1 MDRFMVMTIIFMSLI
16 LPRLLFLKLF
26 WLHRYLSS
34 GQTCLETECMGFKP
48 AACVNWSFCLFPPKG
63 RLCSMLWDDRPVQ
76 QQNVCSEGDPTE
88 QGVQTTP
95 ERQGTRSPIFVSPV
109 SCITGNQCLGCCF
122 FLLGHWNVFTDWWVV
137 ICWQITNEI
146 ELHRTLSHKHVVKFS
161 HYFEDQENI
170 YIFLEL
176 CSRKVRLQN
185 SRTVCAALC
194 SACTISCITLQCCFA
209 RYIQKGSWQI
219 FTVFLVNVK
228 KKKISFMQLQGCM
241 CASSVCTVPLTDAGL
256 TVHSLLSLQ
265 SLAHIWKARHTL
277 TEPEVRYYLRQII
290 SGLKYL
296 HSRGILH
303 RDLKLGTW
311 LKMRLNAYTKHP
323 RNLWLWTSMRVI
335 CGMLTGQMLLSL
347 SGNFFINENMELR
360 LGDFGLA
367 AKLETVEQRK
377 K

>member
-26 WLHRYLSS
+26 WLHRYLPL
-34 GQTCLETECMGFKP
+34 GQTCLETECVGFKP

-194 SACTISCITLQCCFA
+194 SACTNSISCITLQCCFA

-228 KKKISFMQLQGCM
+228 KKK
-241 CASSVCTVPLTDAGL
+241 
-256 TVHSLLSLQ
+256 
-265 SLAHIWKARHTL
+265 K
-277 TEPEVRYYLRQII
+277 
-290 SGLKYL
+290 LK
-296 HSRGILH
+296 
-303 RDLKLGTW
+303 
-311 LKMRLNAYTKHP
+311 
-323 RNLWLWTSMRVI
+323 
-335 CGMLTGQMLLSL
+335 
-347 SGNFFINENMELR
+347 NFFY
-360 LGDFGLA
+360 A
-367 AKLETVEQRK
+367 AAGMHMC
-377 K
+377 

>member
-34 GQTCLETECMGFKP
+34 GQTCLETECVGFKP
-48 AACVNWSFCLFPPKG
+48 AACVNWSFCLFPPQRAALLDAMRWQTCPTTKCMQWRWSHRAG
-63 RLCSMLWDDRPVQ
+63 CPNHTRETRYTITNLCVSRVLHNWKSMSGL
-76 QQNVCSEGDPTE
+76 
-88 QGVQTTP
+88 
-95 ERQGTRSPIFVSPV
+95 
-109 SCITGNQCLGCCF
+109 LF

-194 SACTISCITLQCCFA
+194 SACTNSISCITLQCCFA

-228 KKKISFMQLQGCM
+228 KKKKKDFFYAAAGMH
-241 CASSVCTVPLTDAGL
+241 VC
-256 TVHSLLSLQ
+256 
-265 SLAHIWKARHTL
+265 
-277 TEPEVRYYLRQII
+277 
-290 SGLKYL
+290 
-296 HSRGILH
+296 
-303 RDLKLGTW
+303 
-311 LKMRLNAYTKHP
+311 
-323 RNLWLWTSMRVI
+323 
-335 CGMLTGQMLLSL
+335 
-347 SGNFFINENMELR
+347 
-360 LGDFGLA
+360 
-367 AKLETVEQRK
+367 
-377 K
+377 